1 MSKDIQTA
9 KKINCKIF
17 SHLDMGPF
25 KYYVSKKE
33 GGWGWSN
40 ADVSKKYEKKNPRE
54 QTFLCMRRKK
64 NKVNFFGN
72 FFPIFFFCGSFV
84 LRISSG

>member
-1 MSKDIQTA
+1 MEKLLLFEYWQYLVLSKDIQTA

-17 SHLDMGPF
+17 SHLDMGSF

-40 ADVSKKYEKKNPRE
+40 ADVSKKYEKKIQGNKLFFACAE
-54 QTFLCMRRKK
+54 KK
-64 NKVNFFGN
+64 IK
-72 FFPIFFFCGSFV
+72 
-84 LRISSG
+84 